1 MPIDFQAAATEGPD
15 GANFANVLAASLPGG
30 VLVVDSRQKISA
42 LNPRAERL
50 LHLKAARALHQP
62 ISLLPDRLSEI
73 IRETLSSGKPVS
85 GRQFVVHSEEAG
97 DTTFFANTAL
107 VEAEPAK
114 SPGVVVVFHDLSALP
129 TEPGAPREDELHS
142 AGILSATMAHE
153 IKNAFVAVKTFVDL
167 QLEKDPR
174 AELADVVR
182 VELARIDSILNQWL
196 KFSRPAKP
204 VFSTVRLHAML
215 DKSLQLIEH
224 LVAAKN
230 IKVSRS
236 FAASPDS
243 LQADHHQ
250 LEQAFVNLLFNAL
263 DALGHDGRLK
273 VSTEILPAGSKIPE
287 LPRHGKKPYVRVV
300 IHDNGAG
307 ISPENLGRLF
317 EPFFTTKPGGTG
329 LGLAITRR
337 IIQDHHGVI
346 TVESE
351 LKKGATFTVILP
363 AQ

>member
-1 MPIDFQAAATEGPD
+1 MPIEFQTAATEGQD
-15 GANFANVLAASLPGG
+15 GANFANILAASLPGG
-30 VLVVDSRQKISA
+30 VLVIDSRQKISA

-50 LHLKAARALHQP
+50 LHLKASRALHQP
-62 ISLLPDRLSEI
+62 ISLLPDRLGEI

-85 GRQFVVHSEEAG
+85 GRQFVLHSEEAG

-129 TEPGAPREDELHS
+129 VESTPRRDEPHG
-142 AGILSATMAHE
+142 AGIVSASMAHE
-153 IKNAFVAVKTFVDL
+153 IKNAFVAVKTFIDL

-204 VFSTVRLHAML
+204 VFSTVHLHAML

-243 LQADHHQ
+243 LPADRHQ

-263 DALGHDGRLK
+263 DALGQDGRLK
-273 VSTEILPAGSKIPE
+273 VSTEILPAGSKIAG
-287 LPRHGKKPYVRVV
+287 LPRHDKKPYVRVT
-300 IHDNGAG
+300 IQDNGAG
-307 ISPENLGRLF
+307 IAPENVGRLF

-351 LKKGATFTVILP
+351 LKKGAAFTVILP
-363 AQ
+363 AT

>member
-1 MPIDFQAAATEGPD
+1 M
-15 GANFANVLAASLPGG
+15 
-30 VLVVDSRQKISA
+30 DSRQKISA
-42 LNPRAERL
+42 LNPSAERL
-50 LHLKAARALHQP
+50 LHLKASRALHQP
-62 ISLLPDRLSEI
+62 ISLLPEHLGDL

-85 GRQFVVHSEEAG
+85 GRQFVLRSEESG

-129 TEPGAPREDELHS
+129 AEPGATRHDPLHS
-142 AGILSATMAHE
+142 AGILSASMAHE
-153 IKNAFVAVKTFVDL
+153 IKNAFVAVKTFVEL

-174 AELADVVR
+174 AELAEVVR

-204 VFSTVRLHAML
+204 AFSNVHLHAML

-224 LVAAKN
+224 LVAAKK

-243 LQADHHQ
+243 LHADGSQ

-263 DALGHDGRLK
+263 DALGQDGRLK
-273 VSTEILPAGSKIPE
+273 VSTDILPAGAKIAE
-287 LPRHGKKPYVRVV
+287 LPRHDKKPCLRII

-307 ISPENLGRLF
+307 IAPENVGRLF

-337 IIQDHHGVI
+337 IIQDHHGVV

-351 LKKGATFTVILP
+351 PKKGTTFTVILP
-363 AQ
+363 TK

>member
-1 MPIDFQAAATEGPD
+1 MPIDFQTAAIEGQA

-42 LNPRAERL
+42 LNPRAEHL
-50 LHLKAARALHQP
+50 LHLKASRAIHQP
-62 ISLLPDRLSEI
+62 ISLLPEHLGEI

-85 GRQFVVHSEEAG
+85 GRQFVLHSEETG

-107 VEAEPAK
+107 VEAETAK

-129 TEPGAPREDELHS
+129 AEPGAARPDPLQS
-142 AGILSATMAHE
+142 AGILSASMAHE
-153 IKNAFVAVKTFVDL
+153 IKNAFVAVKTFVEL

-174 AELADVVR
+174 ADLADVVR
-182 VELARIDSILNQWL
+182 VELVRIDSILNQWL

-204 VFSTVRLHAML
+204 AFSTVHLHAML
-215 DKSLQLIEH
+215 DKSLQLIGH
-224 LVAAKN
+224 LVAAKK

-236 FAASPDS
+236 FAASPD
-243 LQADHHQ
+243 LLHADRHQ

-287 LPRHGKKPYVRVV
+287 LPARDKKPHVRVV
-300 IHDNGAG
+300 VQDNGAG

-337 IIQDHHGVI
+337 IIEDHHGVI

-351 LKKGATFTVILP
+351 PKKGTTFTVILP